1 MAGDLTLFKK
11 NSINYYGVFCSKFDK
26 INPYNDMLTKVR
38 KQYYESGLKPQ
49 KNKFNARDTNG
60 GVYRY
65 NYNLNEDSVLKW
77 RVYNESHF
85 IEKVISKND
94 EDYRVEIRDRT
105 GKILQKCIY
114 FGTFHNWEKTK
125 YFDEK
130 NKDNPALELVL
141 HEKSGIM
148 VILKYT
154 PEIDL
159 LKPEILYPCT
169 VVSDPMIRQ
178 KITDKLGTPDVYALC
193 TDGLVY
199 FADHKTSVL
208 WNKYANEFKNSAI
221 SAQQTANEAAPQ
233 IEKTAQEPVKPDTAV
248 NNTVAPKMK
257 IDLTQ
262 TQDII
267 IPNVVKPDSVV
278 IHTGIIENSS
288 KSEAAGKPFS
298 IDREAIAAKTQQEN
312 DTPTEAKVH
321 SDSLKSYE
329 EIKSEPVYDE
339 EITQSTNTQVTVSEK
354 APDIFDAPLQDMSE
368 LEKDLKSENN
378 GIDLSGLDD
387 FETLENL
394 DELDNL
400 KNSIENHSD
409 DVQHDTQSRDNDS
422 ENELEITLDKTYNY
436 KRVRPSYGKKDMFA
450 DYSESGSTI
459 KGFDKQKFREPVPL
473 IKENEL
479 PVKNT
484 ASFVSIDEKTAK
496 KPTEITPAAPNN
508 SFRAAR
514 PDKIIRH
521 TDDVYYYYGKLDAEG
536 KRAGYGRTVMS
547 SGHTAYDGEYSDD
560 KRSGFGV
567 YYYRNGKICY
577 AGNWDKNHKS
587 GAGVSFVPK
596 DQSMI
601 IGKWENNKTSGP
613 IAAAD
618 RSGNITIAGSY
629 SDGKCEGIGM
639 KFLKNKETFLVSS
652 WDNNTLSSKGTVFN
666 KDGEL
671 LYHGELNDERFD
683 GQGISYKNGMV
694 VYSGQWK
701 NNVYNGKGVL
711 HLASGRTVSGDF
723 KAGSIN
729 GNAVFTDK
737 NGQIIYE
744 GEWRDNRYHG
754 EGRRFCEESGLWCEG
769 TFCDGLPSGV
779 LYGYDNEGEP
789 VYKGEWKDFRFHG
802 RGILFNNGD
811 MEYEGSFEKGIK
823 EGFGTEY
830 KNNKRV
836 YGGRFSKNKRNG
848 FGISYTP
855 DGAAEYCGAWSDGLY
870 DGIGILYE
878 AGEPKYFGEFQSG
891 KMHGRINEVSGGIII
906 KECVCKN
913 GEITYMREYS
923 NDGLNLIYEGHVKNG
938 LYDGMGCKFT
948 EYGEKRFEGI
958 FRNGEMFKNMKVR
971 LKELDKLPSA
981 DYMKKTC
988 YNEFVDGNS
997 YVIEQEYCGGSYSGM
1012 LIDGKP
1018 EGKGTILYFDHGY
1031 TGAFSHGKPCG
1042 VGVIYEWN
1050 GDEITGTFVDSP
1062 SYNTG
1067 TIKFSND
1074 VVYYLVT
1081 DGGEN

>member
-11 NSINYYGVFCSKFDK
+11 NSVNYYGVFCSKYDK
-26 INPYNDMLTKVR
+26 MNPYSDMLTKVR
-38 KQYYESGLKPQ
+38 KQYYESGYKPQ
-49 KNKFNARDTNG
+49 KNKFNVRDSN

-94 EDYRVEIRDRT
+94 QDYRVEIRDRT
-105 GKILQKCIY
+105 GKILEKCIY
-114 FGTFHNWEKTK
+114 FGTFHNWKKTK
-125 YFDEK
+125 YYDEK

-159 LKPEILYPCT
+159 LKPEILYPCA
-169 VVSDPMIRQ
+169 VVEDPSVRQ
-178 KITDKLGTPDVYALC
+178 KITAKLGTPDVYALC

-199 FADHKTSVL
+199 FADHNTSLL
-208 WNKYANEFKNSAI
+208 WNKYANEYKNAER
-221 SAQQTANEAAPQ
+221 AAEQTSIEDNKPQ
-233 IEKTAQEPVKPDTAV
+233 ERSITPEKPAVQE
-248 NNTVAPKMK
+248 NTVIQSNKPKMK

-267 IPNVVKPDSVV
+267 VPNVVKPDSVV
-278 IHTGIIENSS
+278 IHSGLNNAPYQDISSRQIE
-288 KSEAAGKPFS
+288 
-298 IDREAIAAKTQQEN
+298 IDREAITAKTRQQEE
-312 DTPTEAKVH
+312 DMPTTAKVH

-329 EIKSEPVYDE
+329 ETKEEPFIGGAIGQNKD
-339 EITQSTNTQVTVSEK
+339 IQTSLDNDIDDISDNTAVDSDPL
-354 APDIFDAPLQDMSE
+354 PDIGSIDIAE
-368 LEKDLKSENN
+368 LEELA
-378 GIDLSGLDD
+378 DLSED
-387 FETLENL
+387 
-394 DELDNL
+394 
-400 KNSIENHSD
+400 IEPSPNKIEDSKSD
-409 DVQHDTQSRDNDS
+409 
-422 ENELEITLDKTYNY
+422 NELEITLDKTYNY
-436 KRVRPSYGKKDMFA
+436 KRVRPSYGQQERFA

-459 KGFDKQKFREPVPL
+459 KSFDKQKFREPVPL

-479 PVKNT
+479 PVKKAET
-484 ASFVSIDEKTAK
+484 VTPVKEQTFV
-496 KPTEITPAAPNN
+496 KPKEAVTVNKSDT
-508 SFRAAR
+508 FKGAR

-521 TDDVYYYYGKLDAEG
+521 TDDMYYYYGGLDAEG
-536 KRAGYGRTVMS
+536 KRTGYGRTVMS
-547 SGHTAYDGEYSDD
+547 SGHTAYDGEYADD

-577 AGNWDKNHKS
+577 VGNWDKNHKS
-587 GAGVSFVPK
+587 GAGVSFVHK
-596 DQSMI
+596 DRSMI
-601 IGKWENNKTSGP
+601 IGKWENNQTTGP

-618 RSGNITIAGSY
+618 HSGNITIAGGY
-629 SDGKCEGIGM
+629 KDGKCEGIGM

-652 WDNNTLSSKGTVFN
+652 WNYNTLSSKGTVFN
-666 KDGEL
+666 KNGEL
-671 LYHGELNDERFD
+671 LYYGELKDERFE
-683 GQGISYKNGMV
+683 GQGISYKNGLP
-694 VYSGQWK
+694 VYSGEWK
-701 NNVYNGKGVL
+701 NNMYDGKGIL

-723 KAGSIN
+723 KSGSIN

-754 EGRRFCEESGLWCEG
+754 EGRRFCEDSGLWCEG
-769 TFCDGLPSGV
+769 TFSDGLPDGV
-779 LYGYDNEGEP
+779 LYGYDNDGEP

-802 RGILFNNGD
+802 RGILFKDGD
-811 MEYEGSFEKGIK
+811 MEYEGSFERGIK

-836 YGGRFSKNKRNG
+836 YGGRFSQNKRNG
-848 FGISYTP
+848 FGISYTSE
-855 DGAAEYCGAWSDGLY
+855 GSAEYCGVWKDGLY

-878 AGEPKYFGEFQSG
+878 SGEPKYFGEFRSG
-891 KMHGRINEVSGGIII
+891 RMHGRINEVSGGVII
-906 KECVCKN
+906 KECVYNN
-913 GEITYMREYS
+913 GEIAYMREYS
-923 NDGLNLIYEGHVKNG
+923 QDGLNLVYEGHVKNG

-971 LKELDKLPSA
+971 LKTLEKLPAA
-981 DYMKKTC
+981 DYMNKTC
-988 YNEFVDGNS
+988 YSEFTDGNS

-1062 SYNTG
+1062 SYNTR
-1067 TIKFSND
+1067 TIEFAND
-1074 VVYYLVT
+1074 VVYYLAAK
-1081 DGGEN
+1081 GGEN

>member
-11 NSINYYGVFCSKFDK
+11 NSVNYYGVFCSKYDK
-26 INPYNDMLTKVR
+26 MNPYSDMLTKVR
-38 KQYYESGLKPQ
+38 KQYYESGYKPQ
-49 KNKFNARDTNG
+49 KNKFNVRDAN

-94 EDYRVEIRDRT
+94 QDYRVEIRDRT
-105 GKILQKCIY
+105 GKILEKCIY
-114 FGTFHNWEKTK
+114 FGTFHNWKKTK
-125 YFDEK
+125 YYDEK

-159 LKPEILYPCT
+159 LKPEILYPCA
-169 VVSDPMIRQ
+169 VVEDPSIRQ
-178 KITDKLGTPDVYALC
+178 KLTEKLGTPDVYALC

-199 FADHKTSVL
+199 FADHNTSLL
-208 WNKYANEFKNSAI
+208 WNKYANEYKNAERASHQALPAENRSQERSI
-221 SAQQTANEAAPQ
+221 TP
-233 IEKTAQEPVKPDTAV
+233 EKTAVQE
-248 NNTVAPKMK
+248 NTVPQSIKPRAK

-267 IPNVVKPDSVV
+267 VPNVVEPDSVV
-278 IHTGIIENSS
+278 IHSGLNDDREKQDISPRSFEIN
-288 KSEAAGKPFS
+288 
-298 IDREAIAAKTQQEN
+298 REAIIAKTQLDEQ
-312 DTPTEAKVH
+312 DMPTQAKVH

-329 EIKSEPVYDE
+329 EKKSETSGSDS
-339 EITQSTNTQVTVSEK
+339 IMSDSHTVIPSDNNIDDI
-354 APDIFDAPLQDMSE
+354 PDINDFDNEPVSDTGSIDIE
-368 LEKDLKSENN
+368 DLDDLT
-378 GIDLSGLDD
+378 DLSGISDD
-387 FETLENL
+387 ETLS
-394 DELDNL
+394 
-400 KNSIENHSD
+400 KNE
-409 DVQHDTQSRDNDS
+409 DTNS

-436 KRVRPSYGKKDMFA
+436 KRVRPSYGQQERFD

-459 KGFDKQKFREPVPL
+459 KSFDKQKFREPVPL
-473 IKENEL
+473 VKENEL
-479 PVKNT
+479 PL
-484 ASFVSIDEKTAK
+484 K
-496 KPTEITPAAPNN
+496 KAEPAAIQQQTFVKPKEIQFMGKTE
-508 SFRAAR
+508 SFKVSR

-521 TDDVYYYYGKLDAEG
+521 TDDMYYYYGALDAEG
-536 KRAGYGRTVMS
+536 KRTGYGRTVMS
-547 SGHTAYDGEYSDD
+547 SGHTAYDGEYADD

-577 AGNWDKNHKS
+577 VGNWDKNHKS
-587 GAGVSFVPK
+587 GAGVSFVHK

-601 IGKWENNKTSGP
+601 IGKWENNRTTGP

-618 RSGNITIAGSY
+618 HSGNITIAGSY
-629 SDGKCEGIGM
+629 ADGKCEGIGM
-639 KFLKNKETFLVSS
+639 KFLKNKDTFLVSS
-652 WDNNTLSSKGTVFN
+652 WNNNTLSSKGTVFN
-666 KDGEL
+666 KNGEL
-671 LYHGELNDERFD
+671 LYYGELKDERFE
-683 GQGISYKNGMV
+683 GQGISYKNGMP
-694 VYSGQWK
+694 VYSGEWK
-701 NNVYNGKGVL
+701 NNMYDGKGVL

-723 KAGSIN
+723 KSGSIN

-754 EGRRFCEESGLWCEG
+754 EGRRFCEDSGLWCEG
-769 TFCDGLPSGV
+769 TFNDGLPDGV
-779 LYGYDNEGEP
+779 LYGYDNDGEP

-802 RGILFNNGD
+802 RGILFNDGD
-811 MEYEGSFEKGIK
+811 MEYEGSFERGIK

-836 YGGRFSKNKRNG
+836 YSGRFSQNKRNG
-848 FGISYTP
+848 FGISYNPEGT
-855 DGAAEYCGAWSDGLY
+855 AEYCGAWKDGLY

-878 AGEPKYFGEFQSG
+878 AGEPKYFGEFCSG
-891 KMHGRINEVSGGIII
+891 KMNGRINEVSGGIIV
-906 KECVCKN
+906 KECICKN
-913 GEITYMREYS
+913 GDISYMREYS
-923 NDGLNLIYEGHVKNG
+923 QDGLNLVYEGHVKNG

-958 FRNGEMFKNMKVR
+958 FKNGEMFKNMKVR
-971 LKELDKLPSA
+971 LKSLEKLPNA
-981 DYMKKTC
+981 DYMNKTC
-988 YNEFVDGNS
+988 YSEFVEGNS

-1062 SYNTG
+1062 SYNTR
-1067 TIKFSND
+1067 TIEFAND
-1074 VVYYLVT
+1074 VVYYLAAK
-1081 DGGEN
+1081 GGEN